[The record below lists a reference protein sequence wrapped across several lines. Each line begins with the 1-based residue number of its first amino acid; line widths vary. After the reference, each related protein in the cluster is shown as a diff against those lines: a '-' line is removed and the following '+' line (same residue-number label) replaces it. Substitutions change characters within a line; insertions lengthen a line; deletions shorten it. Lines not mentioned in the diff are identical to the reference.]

1 MPALRDGK
9 LKPIATGGKTRSV
22 ALPEVPT
29 MAEAGLPGFDISTW
43 YGLLAPAGTPA
54 DVVRKWNADVTRILN
69 TPEMRERLIAQGAEA
84 APDTPAEFTRF
95 IADELARYARI
106 VKTSGAKVD

>member
-1 MPALRDGK
+1 MRVYSRRMK
-9 LKPIATGGKTRSV
+9 LAMMINYSGD
-22 ALPEVPT
+22 
-29 MAEAGLPGFDISTW
+29 FH
-43 YGLLAPAGTPA
+43 
-54 DVVRKWNADVTRILN
+54 ADVTRILN

-106 VKTSGAKVD
+106 VKASGAKVD

>member
-1 MPALRDGK
+1 
-9 LKPIATGGKTRSV
+9 
-22 ALPEVPT
+22 
-29 MAEAGLPGFDISTW
+29 
-43 YGLLAPAGTPA
+43 
-54 DVVRKWNADVTRILN
+54 
-69 TPEMRERLIAQGAEA
+69 MRERLIAQGAEA